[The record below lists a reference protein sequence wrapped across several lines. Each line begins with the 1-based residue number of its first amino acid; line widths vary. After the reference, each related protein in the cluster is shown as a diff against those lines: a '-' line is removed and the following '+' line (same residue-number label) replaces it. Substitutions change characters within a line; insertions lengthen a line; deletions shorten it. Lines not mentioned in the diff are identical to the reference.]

1 MYRPALNA
9 VEQDTAMKRIIASVI
24 VFLAAGV
31 PGFAA
36 ETSES
41 IPDAHPECME
51 RNGPDCV
58 LQGQVV
64 PRRAA
69 PATIIVPPGVI
80 VAPPIAPPVVVS
92 PRGALPPL
100 GTLPQSGLVG
110 SPEVI
115 APTSPAA
122 NTSGSTNVIAPSG
135 QGSTIISPRK

>member
-1 MYRPALNA
+1 
-9 VEQDTAMKRIIASVI
+9 MKRISVSII
-24 VFLAAGV
+24 VFFAVSA

-41 IPDAHPECME
+41 ILDANPACME

-69 PATIIVPPGVI
+69 PATTIVPPGV
-80 VAPPIAPPVVVS
+80 VVVPPVTQPVVVA
-92 PRGALPPL
+92 PRGTLPPR
-100 GTLPQSGLVG
+100 GTVPQSGLVG
-110 SPEVI
+110 SPEAVVP

-122 NTSGSTNVIAPSG
+122 NTFGSTNVIVPSG